1 MSTHDVWLGESNKL
15 EQERTGGVVTLI
27 KANGINLYFERKGEG
42 EPLLFISGSGA
53 DLRNKPNQFD
63 APVGANFDLI
73 CYDQRGLGQTQ
84 TPSHD
89 YTMAEYADDAAAL
102 LDYLQID
109 QIAVM
114 GVSFGGMVAQ
124 EFALRHPSRIKHMVL
139 ACTSSGGVGNP
150 SYPLHEL
157 ELLEESVRAKKHLQI
172 SDNRRDDAWIAEN
185 PDRWETLMAL
195 TLAARAAQRDPE
207 GALKQLEA
215 RKGHDT
221 FSRLP
226 ELKMP
231 ILLAG
236 GRYDDIAPVAN
247 MQALD
252 AQLANSELRLFEGGH
267 LFLLQ
272 DKQAY
277 PEIVS
282 WLQQQSAT

>member
-1 MSTHDVWLGESNKL
+1 MTI
-15 EQERTGGVVTLI
+15 I
-27 KANGINLYFERKGEG
+27 KANGIDLYFERKGEG
-42 EPLLFISGSGA
+42 ELVLFISGSGA

-63 APVGANFDLI
+63 ALVGANFDLI

-84 TPSHD
+84 TPSQD

-102 LDYLQID
+102 LDHLQID
-109 QIAVM
+109 QIPVM

-124 EFALRHPSRIKHMVL
+124 EFALRHPSRVKHMVL
-139 ACTSSGGVGNP
+139 ACTSSGGVGHP

-157 ELLEESVRAKKHLQI
+157 ELLEENARAKKHLQI
-172 SDNRRDDAWIAEN
+172 SDTRRDDAWINEN
-185 PDRWETLMAL
+185 PERWEKLMGYG
-195 TLAARAAQRDPE
+195 LAGRAAQRDPV

-215 RKGHDT
+215 RKYHDT
-221 FSRLP
+221 YIRLP

-231 ILLAG
+231 ILLVG
-236 GRYDDIAPVAN
+236 GRYDGIAPVAN

-252 AQLANSELRLFEGGH
+252 AQLANSELRLFDGGH
-267 LFLLQ
+267 LFLVQ

>member
-1 MSTHDVWLGESNKL
+1 MVKVND
-15 EQERTGGVVTLI
+15 I
-27 KANGINLYFERKGEG
+27 DLYFERKGEG
-42 EPLLFISGSGA
+42 EQLLFISGSGA

-63 APVGANFDLI
+63 APIGGNFDLI
-73 CYDQRGLGQTQ
+73 CYDQRGLGQSE
-84 TPSHD
+84 TPTHD
-89 YTMAEYADDAAAL
+89 YTMAEYADDAAGL

-124 EFALRHPSRIKHMVL
+124 EFALRHPRRVKHMVL

-157 ELLEESVRAKKHLQI
+157 ELLEESARVKKHLQI
-172 SDNRRDDAWIAEN
+172 SDNRRDDAWIVQN
-185 PDRWETLMAL
+185 PDRWEQLMGF
-195 TLAARAAQRDPE
+195 TRSARAAQRNPV

-231 ILLAG
+231 ILLVG
-236 GRYDDIAPVAN
+236 GRYDEIAPVVN
-247 MQALD
+247 MRALD
-252 AQLANSELRLFEGGH
+252 AQLANSELRFFDGGH
-267 LFLLQ
+267 LFLVQ
-272 DKQAY
+272 DKKAY
-277 PEIVS
+277 PEIIN
-282 WLQQQSAT
+282 WLRQQGLKHS